1 VVAGDIDPVAI
12 QVADGNARF
21 NGVRPHLRLYI
32 GAGVQHAAANR
43 PRHFDLVMANIL
55 ARPLRR
61 LAPSL
66 ARVLSPDG
74 TLILSGLLDRDVP
87 GVLSAYAA
95 QGLRL
100 RHRSSLEGWAT
111 LVLRR
116 GGSAPRPLR
125 GDDS

>member
-1 VVAGDIDPVAI
+1 
-12 QVADGNARF
+12 
-21 NGVRPHLRLYI
+21 LYV
-32 GAGVQHAAANR
+32 GPGVQHAAANR
-43 PRHFDLVMANIL
+43 RGHFDLVMANIL

-66 ARVLSPDG
+66 ARVLAPHG

-95 QGLRL
+95 QGLAL
-100 RHRSSLEGWAT
+100 RRRSSLEGWAT

-125 GDDS
+125 GDEW